1 TGRGAAQSAAHGR
14 GRIRPRRRARTVRCD
29 TARPRVRVPR
39 RCLPGCG
46 RCRETRRRGL
56 QPQPPG
62 SARRHDVTDQRY
74 SSYIAGQWVEGEGD
88 HANENPSDLATPV
101 GHYGR
106 LDAERTSQAV
116 DAAAAA
122 LPKWSLSNPQQR
134 ADILDAVGSEI
145 LARKEELGRMLAR
158 EEGKTLPESI
168 GEAARAGQIFK
179 FFAGEAL
186 RIPGEKLASTR
197 PGVDVEITR
206 EPVGTVGIIA
216 PWNFP
221 LAIPAWKIAP
231 ALAYGNTVV
240 FKPAEIVPGCAWAI
254 AEILSRAGL
263 PEGAF

>member
-1 TGRGAAQSAAHGR
+1 ATRR
-14 GRIRPRRRARTVRCD
+14 GRASGCRAVAC
-29 TARPRVRVPR
+29 
-39 RCLPGCG
+39 PGCG

-62 SARRHDVTDQRY
+62 SARRHEVTDQRY

-106 LDAERTSQAV
+106 LDAERTAQAV

-158 EEGKTLPESI
+158 EEGKTLPE
-168 GEAARAGQIFK
+168 
-179 FFAGEAL
+179 
-186 RIPGEKLASTR
+186 
-197 PGVDVEITR
+197 
-206 EPVGTVGIIA
+206 
-216 PWNFP
+216 
-221 LAIPAWKIAP
+221 
-231 ALAYGNTVV
+231 
-240 FKPAEIVPGCAWAI
+240 
-254 AEILSRAGL
+254 
-263 PEGAF
+263 